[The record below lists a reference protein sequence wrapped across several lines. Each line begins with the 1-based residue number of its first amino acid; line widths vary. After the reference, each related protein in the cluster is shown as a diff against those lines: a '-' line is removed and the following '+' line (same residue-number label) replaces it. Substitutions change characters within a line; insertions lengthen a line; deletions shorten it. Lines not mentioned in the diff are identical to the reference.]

1 MATFQRVKIII
12 NPASGTPE
20 PVLSVLNEVFAPAGI
35 EWDIAL
41 THASGDGV
49 TAARVAVEQGYDVVG
64 VYGGDGTVAE
74 VASALAQD
82 GPPMLLL
89 PGGTGN
95 ALADE
100 LGIPT
105 TLADAAALVLE
116 DAAEVRRIDLGQV
129 GERFFVLRI
138 TMGIETALVDAATRE
153 MKDRMGWLAYL
164 VAGVQALA
172 DPQTATYSITVDDE
186 SFTVEGVAAM
196 VANSASVGR
205 LSGVKMARGVDVSD
219 GMLDVVVARSAAL
232 PSLLGS
238 AASAAAGQEPSGLDR
253 WTGRRIRI
261 EASPPQK
268 LLADGEDAGITP
280 VDVTILPAA
289 VGVLVPAA
297 TVANETT

>member
-1 MATFQRVKIII
+1 MTTFQRVKIII

-35 EWDIAL
+35 EWDVAL

-49 TAARVAVEQGYDVVG
+49 IAARAAIEQGYDLVG

-74 VASALAQD
+74 VASALAHD

-100 LGIPT
+100 LGIPA
-105 TLADAAALVLE
+105 TLADAAALALD
-116 DAAEVRRIDLGQV
+116 DAAEIKRIDLGRV

-138 TMGIETALVDAATRE
+138 TMGIEATLVDAASRE
-153 MKDRMGWLAYL
+153 MKDRLGWLAYL
-164 VAGVQALA
+164 VAGVQALSN
-172 DPQTATYSITVDDE
+172 PQTATYSITVDGE

-205 LSGVKMARGVDVSD
+205 ASGMKLARGVDVSD
-219 GMLDVVVARSAAL
+219 GMLDVVIARSAAL

-238 AASAAAGQEPSGLDR
+238 VAEAATGQEPSGLDR

-268 LLADGEDAGITP
+268 LLADGEDAGTTP

-297 TVANETT
+297 GASDETK